1 MWKQQTWGILW
12 PKNGITKVWHV
23 TNLSARQKPQKMLFL
38 KQTELQKILTPWQ
51 VFVTFLRWLS
61 DHFKGC
67 WWPPTIRDKVTAWI
81 TWSIYNVF
89 WGTTKRVNLPFVAFV
104 RNQLLSLFF
113 SNPKDLHLKNQ
124 WTSPR
129 NSKNSPNQPQR
140 RHVIFFSPNQ
150 KKLTNHHK
158 KKHRFWRATWHLL
171 LSFGVTQKFN
181 KFTWQRK
188 KQGDD
193 SLWPKKHKNAKR
205 VAIRP

>member
-113 SNPKDLHLKNQ
+113 PTPKISIWKTNGRHREI
-124 WTSPR
+124 PR
-129 NSKNSPNQPQR
+129 TLSKPTTAPPCYFLLPQ
-140 RHVIFFSPNQ
+140 
-150 KKLTNHHK
+150 
-158 KKHRFWRATWHLL
+158 
-171 LSFGVTQKFN
+171 
-181 KFTWQRK
+181 
-188 KQGDD
+188 
-193 SLWPKKHKNAKR
+193 PKKTNKPPQEKTQVLEGYLASPPQLRSHSK
-205 VAIRP
+205 VQ